1 MFMGVCCWLLYIGY
15 GTEFIITEHPVD
27 FLSYLTKNAVDTH
40 SVKDF
45 IANSVFL
52 PYLTNAAGV
61 VLFLIGTMTIVE
73 VLNNNGCFDFIQ
85 EWLRTRD
92 SRRYLWTLAGIT
104 FLLSA
109 NLDNLTT
116 VCLMLAIMHTMI
128 ANERQRMLLGS
139 VIVLAANCGGA
150 FTVIGDVTSLTLWV
164 NGLVTPTPYARLLI
178 LPCIAALLTT
188 LVLISRK
195 LPRRLE
201 WVHVAPPYRG
211 DDTVLTRA
219 QRLLMLIVGIGG
231 LWFIPTFH
239 RITMLPPF
247 LGALCILSLLWIVN
261 ELCNRSLLGSDKMIR
276 KRQPIA
282 LQYIN
287 IQNILFFIGITLA
300 LGAINETG
308 TLERFFNWS
317 LSSLNNI
324 YIIGAF
330 MGLLS
335 SIFNNVAVI
344 IGNVSLFSPDL
355 IYAHPE
361 LEGHFGQDGIFW
373 PLLSYSSAIGSSL
386 FSIGTM
392 AGLALMKME
401 NVSLR
406 WYIRHFSGK
415 ILAGW
420 AAGAIIF
427 YIITNYTN

>member
-15 GTEFIITEHPVD
+15 GTEFIITEHPID
-27 FLSYLTKNAVDTH
+27 FLSYLTKNTVNAH
-40 SVKDF
+40 SIKDF

-52 PYLTNAAGV
+52 PYLTKAAGI

-85 EWLRTRD
+85 EWLRTHD
-92 SRRYLWTLAGIT
+92 PKRYLWTLAGIT

-164 NGLVTPTPYARLLI
+164 NGLVTPTTYARMLI
-178 LPCIAALLTT
+178 LPCLAALLTT
-188 LVLISRK
+188 LILISKK

-211 DDTVLTRA
+211 DDTVLTRG
-219 QRLLMLIVGIGG
+219 QRLLMLVVGIGG

-239 RITMLPPF
+239 RITLLPPF
-247 LGALCILSLLWIVN
+247 LGALCVLSLLWIVN
-261 ELCNRSLLGSDKMIR
+261 ELCNRTLLGSDKMIR

-282 LQYIN
+282 LQYIS
-287 IQNILFFIGITLA
+287 IQNILFFIGITLTF
-300 LGAINETG
+300 GAINETG
-308 TLERFFNWS
+308 ILERFFNWS

-335 SIFNNVAVI
+335 GIFNNVAI
-344 IGNVSLFSPDL
+344 IIANISFFSPDL
-355 IYAHPE
+355 IYAHPA
-361 LEGHFGQDGIFW
+361 LEGSFGQDGIFW

-386 FSIGTM
+386 LSIGTM
-392 AGLALMKME
+392 AGFALMKME

-406 WYIRHFSGK
+406 WYIRHISGK

-420 AAGAIIF
+420 AVGAIIF
-427 YIITNYTN
+427 YLITIYTN